1 MAHQQLDINRQLISK
16 SIKGDSKAQY
26 ELYKLYANA
35 MYFTCYHM
43 MHSKE
48 EAEDMLQESFSE
60 AFMNL
65 HRFNH
70 ESTFGTWLKRIV
82 VNKCINEIKRKKTEL
97 YFSDSI
103 EAYEGAPDD
112 DTQLE
117 LSVDQVKL
125 AMKQLPDG
133 SRAIFQLYLLEGY
146 DHREIAEIL
155 GVSESNSKSQYMV
168 ARRKI
173 KEILKDKLDET
184 R

>member
-1 MAHQQLDINRQLISK
+1 
-16 SIKGDSKAQY
+16 
-26 ELYKLYANA
+26 
-35 MYFTCYHM
+35 M

-65 HRFNH
+65 HRFKH
-70 ESTFGTWLKRIV
+70 ESTFGTWLKKIV

-97 YFSDSI
+97 YFSDTM
-103 EAYEGAPDD
+103 EAHESTHEDD
-112 DTQLE
+112 PELA
-117 LSVDQVKL
+117 LSVDQVKM
-125 AMKQLPDG
+125 AMEQLPEG

-155 GVSESNSKSQYMV
+155 GMSESNSKSQYMV

-173 KEILKDKLDET
+173 KEILKNKLDET